1 MSTEFELSNVFEEVI
16 KKILL
21 SLDTSK
27 AARIEQISAKSRKDS
42 VEVLALPLRNII
54 NLFIKFSTFPEER
67 KTAKLPPYLNNCAR
81 TDPEYYRPIFL
92 LQPVSRIIEKSMHF
106 QIDNYLRN
114 N

>member
-92 LQPVSRIIEKSMHF
+92 LQPVSRMSGSV
-106 QIDNYLRN
+106 DRLCSN
-114 N
+114 